1 MWHDRRRGYLLE
13 SIGRLHV
20 DGILRRNTDVTKNIN
35 QQTIHITMAALN
47 YLNEVINNRSAFVP
61 AHLANAIVAA
71 GRALGFV
78 ICGGL
83 YDPDTKMRVLYVA

>member
-1 MWHDRRRGYLLE
+1 
-13 SIGRLHV
+13 
-20 DGILRRNTDVTKNIN
+20 
-35 QQTIHITMAALN
+35 MAALN